1 MRDYRFF
8 VYMLNSRSRR
18 ALYTG
23 MTNCIIGRVNQHRAQ
38 ETKRSFTAQYRAYR
52 LVYYE
57 EFDDIHACIRREKEI
72 KGWTRAKKNAL
83 VNSMNPKWRDLLT
96 EWEEKYG
103 FDFIVPIPA
112 YGGEQGERQQQQPQ
126 KQQQLQSQKQPPQK
140 QRQLQSQKQPQGP
153 SSSSLRSSAQDDMV

>member
-8 VYMLNSRSRR
+8 VYMLNSSSRR

-23 MTNCIIGRVNQHRAQ
+23 MTNCVIDRVNEHRSR
-38 ETKRSFTAQYRAYR
+38 EDKRSFTAQYRAFR

-57 EFDDIHACIRREKEI
+57 EFADVHLCIRREKEI

-83 VNSMNPKWRDLLT
+83 VETINPKWRDLMA

-103 FDFIVPIPA
+103 LDFVVPIPPYEGRA
-112 YGGEQGERQQQQPQ
+112 RQQQNQRQMQPQ
-126 KQQQLQSQKQPPQK
+126 KQT
-140 QRQLQSQKQPQGP
+140 QGP
-153 SSSSLRSSAQDDMV
+153 SPASLRSLAQDDKA